1 MLSLF
6 CFLPLFLQPV
16 VAFGSTA
23 FWVGLLGA
31 TAFAWFTVRRKSLSI
46 DGAVAAVWVGLWVML
61 FAGPMW
67 LIPLFFFFISSTL
80 LGRLSKRT
88 RVQSDVKHGKARDYK
103 QVLCNGG
110 IYALLA
116 SFAGPTGGWPL
127 WLMAVSMAVSTADTW
142 SSEYGIYRSGATFD
156 ILRLKPIP
164 AGVSGGVSVSGTMAG
179 LLGATCIAGLS
190 GLLMAGGLN
199 VSGFML
205 ITLAG
210 FGGMLLDSVLGAGVQ
225 ARYRDPNGILSDTK
239 SMGARLYSGWRY
251 ISNDGVNLWS
261 NALITGITY
270 WFVCR

>member
-31 TAFAWFTVRRKSLSI
+31 IAFAWFTVRRKSLSI
-46 DGAVAAVWVGLWVML
+46 DGAVAAVWVGLWVMF
-61 FAGPMW
+61 FAGPIW
-67 LIPLFFFFISSTL
+67 LLPLFFFFISSTL
-80 LGRLSKRT
+80 LGRLNKRKE
-88 RVQSDVKHGKARDYK
+88 VQSDIKHGKARDYK

-116 SFAGPTGGWPL
+116 SFADAGAWPF

-142 SSEYGIYRSGATFD
+142 SSEYGIYRSGATYD

-164 AGVSGGVSVSGTMAG
+164 AGVSGGVSVAGTIAG
-179 LLGATCIAGLS
+179 LLGAASIALVVRILMGEGLTWY
-190 GLLMAGGLN
+190 
-199 VSGFML
+199 GFSV

-210 FGGMLLDSVLGAGVQ
+210 FAGMIFDSVLGAGAQ
-225 ARYRDPNGILSDTK
+225 ARYRDEHGAISDTGGI
-239 SMGARLYSGWRY
+239 GARLYSGWRF

-261 NALITGITY
+261 NALITAITY
-270 WFVCR
+270 WIACR